1 MNRGSEWRIWDLHFH
16 TPSSY
21 DYQDRSVN
29 KRVCQ
34 NANIILMI
42 LQFETIQ

>member
-1 MNRGSEWRIWDLHFH
+1 MRLSLNYKDLKGEKYIGFI
-16 TPSSY
+16 
-21 DYQDRSVN
+21 N
-29 KRVCQ
+29 KKKRVCQ

>member
-1 MNRGSEWRIWDLHFH
+1 MIIYSKEL
-16 TPSSY
+16 TY
-21 DYQDRSVN
+21 TVN
-29 KRVCQ
+29 ICGTALIAINKQKRVCQ